1 MIGSGTCLDV
11 SDNSGAREVKCVNQS
26 GLSFGVGDTIT
37 VAVQRAS
44 GGKVTAGQVCQL
56 PCLDSVAV
64 VVLQQ
69 PCAGQSQQH
78 DPNDMPGYTRALLP
92 GKRTAGIQHIVDCS
106 CPLVTECMFRRLC
119 SIYCMFRLLPALKLA
134 RLELDAPCMQVH
146 KAVITQTKK
155 EFSRPDGSFLK
166 FDKNACVLVG
176 GNGQPLGSRVLGF
189 ATHELRS
196 RNMLKILSLATR
208 VI

>member
-44 GGKVTAGQVCQL
+44 GGKVTAG
-56 PCLDSVAV
+56 
-64 VVLQQ
+64 
-69 PCAGQSQQH
+69 
-78 DPNDMPGYTRALLP
+78 
-92 GKRTAGIQHIVDCS
+92 
-106 CPLVTECMFRRLC
+106 
-119 SIYCMFRLLPALKLA
+119 
-134 RLELDAPCMQVH
+134 QVH